1 MIRIGADLKA
11 PRVLGRPVAT
21 VGMFDGVHRG
31 HQRVLADLRRWAQKL
46 ACRSLVVTFD
56 RSPKSVIQGRAV
68 PCITSLEH
76 RLVLFERL
84 GIDAAAVLRFDK
96 RLRAMPAREF
106 IRRVL
111 IEKLRVRGVLLGFN
125 GRFGRNAEGD
135 YALLRELAAE
145 GLCRARQSA
154 RPVRA
159 SGLTVSS
166 SAIRAA
172 IEAGRL
178 REAEAMLGRPV
189 SILGT
194 VVHGFGI
201 GSRLGFPTANLDLH
215 HEVRPPA
222 GVYAGSARV
231 GRTWRPA
238 LTSIGSR
245 PTIHPRQHKE
255 VVEVLIPGLRR
266 DLYGQD
272 IEVRFVCKLRDQV
285 RFGSEDALVEQI
297 RRDVAALKGEQG

>member
-31 HQRVLADLRRWAQKL
+31 HQRVLGDLRRWAAEL
-46 ACRSLVVTFD
+46 GCRSLVVTFE
-56 RSPKSVIQGRAV
+56 RSPKSILQRRPI

-76 RLVLFERL
+76 RLVLFEQL
-84 GIDAAAVLRFDK
+84 GIDAAAVLRFSP
-96 RLRAMPAREF
+96 RLREMSARDF
-106 IRRVL
+106 VLRVL
-111 IEKLRVRGVLLGFN
+111 LEKFRVRGVLLGFN
-125 GRFGRNAEGD
+125 CRFGRNAEGD
-135 YALLRELAAE
+135 YELLREMAAE
-145 GLCRARQSA
+145 GLCLARRSV
-154 RPVRA
+154 RPVKVGGA
-159 SGLTVSS
+159 IISS

-172 IEAGRL
+172 IESGRL
-178 REAEAMLGRPV
+178 REAAAMLGRPV

-194 VVHGFGI
+194 VVRGCGI
-201 GSRLGFPTANLDLH
+201 GSRLGFPTANLNLH

-222 GVYAGSARV
+222 GVYVGSARI

-245 PTIHPRQHKE
+245 PTIHPRQRKE
-255 VVEVLIPGLRR
+255 TVEVLLPGLRR

-272 IEVRFVCKLRDQV
+272 IEVRFARKLRDQV
-285 RFGSEDALVEQI
+285 RFDSADALVEQI
-297 RRDVAALKGEQG
+297 RRDVAALKGVPR